1 MLTIY
6 YTSKPRPEDMPYIY
20 IIKQDFQSYRAYKTE
35 KGFRD
40 FLARHEIELEESQPE
55 KIEPNGTIKRF
66 FYTDRSISSSYFYS
80 LDTIPA
86 DAKKYT
92 DLCNWSLVDCYY
104 TKDHIYRPNPNAKN
118 VYIPLSLDDHIAFQ
132 NINW

>member
-6 YTSKPRPEDMPYIY
+6 YTSKPRPEDIPYIY
-20 IIKQDFQSYRAYKTE
+20 IIQQDFQSYRAYKTE

-55 KIEPNGTIKRF
+55 KVEADGTIKRF

-92 DLCNWSLVDCYY
+92 DLCN
-104 TKDHIYRPNPNAKN
+104 
-118 VYIPLSLDDHIAFQ
+118 
-132 NINW
+132 